1 MPGAHAR
8 SAGVTLAEL
17 LVVMAVIAGLSGAA
31 ISLLS
36 GGQAQTATE
45 EAAARVAADIVFAQ
59 SDAIAHRA
67 PRTLVFD
74 EQRDSYVLN
83 ADGATLIHLVTK
95 RPYAVD
101 LAALFRGTRV
111 DLRDVDF
118 AGADSLRFDA
128 QGVPSTGGSL
138 CVEAGGQQF
147 AVSVAAVTGRIV
159 TRARDLADPLDP
171 VALD

>member
-8 SAGVTLAEL
+8 CAGVTLAEL
-17 LVVMAVIAGLSGAA
+17 LVVMAVIAVLSGAA

-83 ADGATLIHLVTK
+83 TDGATLVHPVTK

-101 LAALFRGTRV
+101 LAALFRGTHV
-111 DLRDVDF
+111 DLHDVDF
-118 AGADSLRFDA
+118 AGADSLRFNA
-128 QGVPSTGGSL
+128 QGVPAAGGSL
-138 CVEAGGQQF
+138 RVQAGGHQL
-147 AVSVAAVTGRIV
+147 AVSVAAVTGRVV
-159 TRARDLADPLDP
+159 TRVRAIAP
-171 VALD
+171 

>member
-8 SAGVTLAEL
+8 CAGVTLAEL
-17 LVVMAVIAGLSGAA
+17 LVVMAVIAVLSGAA

-36 GGQAQTATE
+36 GGQAQTAAA
-45 EAAARVAADIVFAQ
+45 EAAARVAADIAFAQ
-59 SDAIAHRA
+59 SDAIARRA

-74 EQRDSYVLN
+74 EPHDSYVLN
-83 ADGATLIHLVTK
+83 HDGATLVHPVTK

-101 LAALFRGTRV
+101 LAGLFQGGRV

-118 AGADSLRFDA
+118 GGVDSLRFDA
-128 QGVPSTGGSL
+128 QGAPNAGGSL
-138 CVEAGGQQF
+138 CVQAGGERL

-159 TRARDLADPLDP
+159 TRVRAITGP
-171 VALD
+171 

>member
-1 MPGAHAR
+1 MPGAPAR

-17 LVVMAVIAGLSGAA
+17 LVVMAVIAVLSGAA

-36 GGQAQTATE
+36 GGQAQTAAE
-45 EAAARVAADIVFAQ
+45 EAAARVTADIAFAQ

-83 ADGATLIHLVTK
+83 ANGATLVHPVSK

-101 LAALFRGTRV
+101 LALLFQGTRV

-118 AGADSLRFDA
+118 AGVDSLRFDA
-128 QGVPSTGGSL
+128 QGVPAAGGSL
-138 CVEAGGQQF
+138 CIQAGGQRL
-147 AVSVAAVTGRIV
+147 AISVAAVTGRVV
-159 TRARDLADPLDP
+159 TRVRTATGS
-171 VALD
+171 